1 MNFINSN
8 KRCILVIRQD
18 VWSNWQVMHRLYWL
32 CIFLHLFLKSFIHF
46 LAGNG
51 PGACRPFIIVLF
63 PCPILLFSD
72 SLQLPFGILH
82 RNAIFLA
89 CEHALAH
96 TYKTTTMRMLIRCI
110 LFVRVA
116 SLCVAA
122 TFLYY
127 FEEKTLNSGHN
138 FPVWKIPE

>member
-1 MNFINSN
+1 MEQLSSDAPAVSVMHFSTSFFKNFI
-8 KRCILVIRQD
+8 R
-18 VWSNWQVMHRLYWL
+18 
-32 CIFLHLFLKSFIHF
+32 F

-127 FEEKTLNSGHN
+127 FRGENVEPDDTIFRSGKPGLRKT
-138 FPVWKIPE
+138 VCIC